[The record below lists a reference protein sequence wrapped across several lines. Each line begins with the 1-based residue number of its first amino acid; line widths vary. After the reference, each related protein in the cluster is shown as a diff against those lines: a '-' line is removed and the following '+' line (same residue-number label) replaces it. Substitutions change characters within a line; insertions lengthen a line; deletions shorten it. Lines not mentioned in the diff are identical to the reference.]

1 MKNIIQLLSFVFGA
15 MLLAGCNQVNF
26 NSFTQATPPPEEVKI
41 TTQKVVENLKS
52 QPAWLFPAD
61 ECPADLMPD
70 VEKEIEY
77 FSEACANDPLKCLNK
92 CEKNDAN
99 ACYSLAL
106 LLQDYQGI
114 EQQYSEPLFLRACKL
129 GIISGCTN
137 RAAAKFRLEANNS
150 ESVKCAVN
158 TFEKTCD
165 KDDPW
170 GCTMYGLVLAHGQGR
185 EQNFELAI
193 KALDKSCKYGD
204 DDPACQEAKRLKE
217 DIEKAKKQTQK
228 K

>member
-1 MKNIIQLLSFVFGA
+1 MKNSLQLVSFVFGA
-15 MLLAGCNQVNF
+15 ILLTSCNQVNF
-26 NSFTQATPPPEEVKI
+26 NSFTKPTPPPEEVKI
-41 TTQKVVENLKS
+41 TTQKVIENLKN
-52 QPAWLFPAD
+52 QPAWLYPAD
-61 ECPADLMPD
+61 ECPADLIPSI
-70 VEKEIEY
+70 EKETEY
-77 FSEACANDPLKCLNK
+77 LSEGCVNDPLKCLNK

-129 GIISGCTN
+129 GIVSGCTN
-137 RAAAKFRLEANNS
+137 RAAAKLNLEAANADA
-150 ESVKCAVN
+150 VKCAVN

-170 GCTMYGLVLAHGQGR
+170 GCTMFGFALAQGTGR
-185 EQNFELAI
+185 EKNFDLAI
-193 KALDKSCKYGD
+193 EALNKSCKYGD
-204 DDPACQEAKRLKE
+204 DDPACQQAKRLKE
-217 DIEKAKKQTQK
+217 EIEKAKKQTQK